1 MKYLEINSTKD
12 VQKLYARNQKT
23 LQKEIKDRKYME
35 RSTMFID

>member
-23 LQKEIKDRKYME
+23 LQKKIKDRKYME